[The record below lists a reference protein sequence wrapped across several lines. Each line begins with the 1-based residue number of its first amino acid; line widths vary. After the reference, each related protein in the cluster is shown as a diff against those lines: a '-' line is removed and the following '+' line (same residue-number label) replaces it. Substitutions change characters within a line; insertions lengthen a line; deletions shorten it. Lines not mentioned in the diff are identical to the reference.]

1 MKVVGLPLSRASMTD
16 EFCALVEDRA
26 DRVFVLALSLNP
38 EMLES
43 SNDYVCAKAGF
54 DFLFREGYQL
64 VSLDEFPRLSR
75 YRHILMCPVWYLSD
89 GRRRKPV
96 EVADDIRSIMDRLRL
111 IPRLDVCY
119 LTQGSPRLYDP
130 VSASLLNGEAQLVD
144 TCSSA
149 EMAYSLAAVGTGLP
163 YWVVDPMRGDL
174 LPGHVNVIGCLGS
187 LYSADERRGEFAS
200 HVAGSERAW
209 IVSVGDDPHVQEIH
223 PRELAQQ
230 IRSGNPALNART
242 AVVQVGPRRKER
254 HDIPGPA
261 VTPAEGAGCE
271 LKRAQSGS
279 KA

>member
-26 DRVFVLALSLNP
+26 DRVFVMALSLNP

-54 DFLFREGYQL
+54 DFLFRAGYQL

-96 EVADDIRSIMDRLRL
+96 EVADDIRSIMARLKL
-111 IPRLDVCY
+111 IPCLDVCY

-149 EMAYSLAAVGTGLP
+149 EIAYRLAAVGTGLP
-163 YWVVDPMRGDL
+163 CWIVDPMRDDL

-187 LYSADERRGEFAS
+187 LYGVAERRAEF
-200 HVAGSERAW
+200 VNRILDSERTW
-209 IVSVGDDPHVQEIH
+209 IVSVGDASRVEEVRPEEMARRIK
-223 PRELAQQ
+223 
-230 IRSGNPALNART
+230 SNSPALNAQT
-242 AVVQVGPRRKER
+242 VVVQMGQSREDGR
-254 HDIPGPA
+254 HLWEKVEPQQAPVADNKA
-261 VTPAEGAGCE
+261 AE
-271 LKRAQSGS
+271 